1 MYIHIHVILGQCTGG
16 HATVS
21 TGSCLTENTRHQ
33 PLYIWIGPDGQLGT
47 LGIHAQILKYTQV
60 AKMYAWNH
68 LMWHLSS
75 CMRVIGKIYGR
86 LQLRTWAESTR
97 KFQGSRVVEEPLQN
111 ECRERLKFNIIIVHS
126 IRVITGW
133 IFLFIF
139 LEQGRIFTV
148 NNWLISEVQLW
159 SKCRIWGVFLTWNLM
174 KFNGIFALKVL
185 CHLLTRMVLVYLI
198 CEVGNPTC
206 MTLHPAQV
214 YQVWRCL
221 HDCFATDVACNNVKK
236 CKSGMRHW
244 SSGLCVEH
252 WPVISPLKKISSL
265 ELEWYHDTQVTNQ
278 VTTPPVI
285 HTSTILSTP

>member
-21 TGSCLTENTRHQ
+21 TGSCLSENTRHQ
-33 PLYIWIGPDGQLGT
+33 PLYIWTGPDGQLGT
-47 LGIHAQILKYTQV
+47 LGIQAQILKYTQV

-68 LMWHLSS
+68 LAWHLSS

-159 SKCRIWGVFLTWNLM
+159 PKCRMQGVFDLKSNEIQWHFCTLRVM
-174 KFNGIFALKVL
+174 SFIDENGACLP
-185 CHLLTRMVLVYLI
+185 YLWS
-198 CEVGNPTC
+198 G
-206 MTLHPAQV
+206 
-214 YQVWRCL
+214 
-221 HDCFATDVACNNVKK
+221 
-236 CKSGMRHW
+236 KSYMYDAPSR
-244 SSGLCVEH
+244 SGL
-252 WPVISPLKKISSL
+252 SSL
-265 ELEWYHDTQVTNQ
+265 AVFTWLFCNWR
-278 VTTPPVI
+278 
-285 HTSTILSTP
+285 SL